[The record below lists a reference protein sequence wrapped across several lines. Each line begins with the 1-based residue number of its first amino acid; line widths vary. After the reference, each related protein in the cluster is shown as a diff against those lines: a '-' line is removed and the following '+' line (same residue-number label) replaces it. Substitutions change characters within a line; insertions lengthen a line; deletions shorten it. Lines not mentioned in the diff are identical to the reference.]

1 MEGKAIMNFKANI
14 RYLRKINGISQ
25 QQIAQ
30 YLGYKSFTTIQKW
43 EDGSSIPKYD
53 TLKKI
58 ADYFNISVNDLTD
71 KKLGSND
78 ENMVAVLGVVR
89 GGKPID
95 AIEQVLSL
103 IHISE
108 PTRL

>member
-43 EDGSSIPKYD
+43 EDGSSIPK
-53 TLKKI
+53 
-58 ADYFNISVNDLTD
+58 
-71 KKLGSND
+71 
-78 ENMVAVLGVVR
+78 
-89 GGKPID
+89 
-95 AIEQVLSL
+95 
-103 IHISE
+103 
-108 PTRL
+108 